1 MMIDSAFIM
10 IYLRRFASANSIA
23 ELHITQRQ
31 QEERY
36 RYHDKDHVL
45 HATSFKCTNF
55 SSRSELDQ
63 YRQVQPDLSLA
74 KIRRPPDN
82 KLETGYIAG

>member
-1 MMIDSAFIM
+1 M

-45 HATSFKCTNF
+45 HAISFKCTNF

-63 YRQVQPDLSLA
+63 YRQVQPDLILA

-82 KLETGYIAG
+82 KLVTGYIAD